1 MNNKTY
7 QTMRRAVF
15 TVAFA
20 AGVCG
25 AAWGQEALTTVVQ
38 AGSGVTKIG
47 LGQEAATEVLSNAT
61 VEAASG
67 TTVRIEGA
75 APAPGKLAR
84 LKLTRREDLDPN
96 IHTGENPGND
106 PGGQSGEISQQHN
119 LSLKRTD
126 DNGQT
131 LQLKNGVNTVN
142 DLALP
147 DIIKGHFRGD
157 DEINDIETMKLEGY
171 KEGIGNVTLNYKSNA
186 AFIGCLIYRILF
198 ACPGESDISWLL
210 VDGEGFQDGSLNIA
224 IPADILPQ
232 LARDRFVV
240 FVILK

>member
-47 LGQEAATEVLSNAT
+47 VGQEAATEVLSNAT

-106 PGGQSGEISQQHN
+106 PGGQPGEISGNQN
-119 LSLKRTD
+119 LSLISTGDNSRTS
-126 DNGQT
+126 QI
-131 LQLKNGVNTVN
+131 KNGVNIVN

-147 DIIKGHFRGD
+147 DEIRGKLHGD
-157 DEINDIETMKLEGY
+157 DPIVDIETMKLEGY

-186 AFIGCLIYRILF
+186 AFTCGLIYWILF

-210 VDGEGFQDGSLNIA
+210 VNGVGLIDGSVNIQ
-224 IPADILPQ
+224 IPADILSQ

>member
-1 MNNKTY
+1 MNKKTY

-67 TTVRIEGA
+67 TTVKIEGA

-106 PGGQSGEISQQHN
+106 PGGQTSEISQQHN
-119 LSLKRTD
+119 LSLKSTG
-126 DNGQT
+126 DNDQT
-131 LQLKNGVNTVN
+131 LQ
-142 DLALP
+142 
-147 DIIKGHFRGD
+147 IK
-157 DEINDIETMKLEGY
+157 
-171 KEGIGNVTLNYKSNA
+171 KS
-186 AFIGCLIYRILF
+186 
-198 ACPGESDISWLL
+198 
-210 VDGEGFQDGSLNIA
+210 VQ
-224 IPADILPQ
+224 
-232 LARDRFVV
+232 
-240 FVILK
+240 